1 MNNKEKFLS
10 TLSYEPDAVIPIMHF
25 GYWDDTVAK
34 WKNEGHISEND
45 DWDTISEKL
54 GFDCGFAD
62 CFTGSTSLFPAFE
75 VEVIKEFPDGSMHI
89 LNNEGVIELRK
100 QGITC
105 IPAEIGH
112 TLTDRESWEREYLPR
127 LKFSEDRYD
136 FEKLK
141 QYANGGDYPLGLYCG
156 SLYGCI
162 RNWFGIVELSYIS
175 VEDEELYDEVIDTV
189 AALVYDVVK
198 FGLEKAASMGIRF
211 DYCHFWED
219 ICFCTGPLVNP
230 SVFAKKVGPLYRKI
244 TDIGKQYGVRFFSL
258 DCDGLIDLLLPVWL
272 ENGVNTMFPIE
283 VGTWNAS
290 IAPWRKQYGTD
301 LLGVGGMDKRVFAGV
316 RSTVDAEIERLKP
329 LVAQGGYIPC
339 PDHRIAPDAKW
350 DNVRYYCDKM
360 RETFC

>member
-1 MNNKEKFLS
+1 MNNREKFLS
-10 TLSYEPDAVIPIMHF
+10 VLSYEPDAVIPIMHF
-25 GYWDDTVAK
+25 GYWDDTIIK

-45 DWDTISEKL
+45 DWDSVSKKL
-54 GFDCGFAD
+54 GFDCGYD
-62 CFTGSTSLFPAFE
+62 CFVGATSLFPAFE
-75 VEVIKEFPDGSMHI
+75 VKVIKEFPDGSRHI
-89 LNNEGVIELRK
+89 LNSEGVIELRK

-112 TLTDRESWEREYLPR
+112 TLTNRESWEREYLPR
-127 LKFSEDRYD
+127 LKFSENRYD
-136 FEKLK
+136 FNMLK
-141 QYANGGDYPLGLYCG
+141 QYANGGDYPLGLYTG

-162 RNWFGIVELSYIS
+162 RNWFGIVELSYLA
-175 VEDEELYDEVIDTV
+175 VEDEELYDEVINTV
-189 AALVYDVVK
+189 AALVYDVTK
-198 FGLEKAASMGIRF
+198 FGLEKAASMGINF

-230 SVFAKKVGPLYRKI
+230 SVFAEKVGPWYKKI
-244 TDIGKQYGVRFFSL
+244 TDVGKQYGVRVFSL

-290 IAPWRKQYGTD
+290 IAPWRKKYGTD
-301 LLGVGGMDKRVFAGV
+301 LLGVGGMDKRVFAGE
-316 RSTVDAEIERLKP
+316 RSSVDTEIERLKP
-329 LVAQGGYIPC
+329 LVALGGYIPC

-360 RETFC
+360 HVTFC